1 MTILDNTHCLHGTK
15 EHKTNMSFQLSP
27 MFFNIFTASLLAI
40 TAILILAGNIFVLLI
55 LHRIQTSVYNDVT
68 KLFMRSLTVSDLMVG
83 IFVVI
88 PNIGRWANGGIW
100 PYGTYSSLISQIYL
114 KVHVL
119 VLLSGLLSLMVI
131 TVERYIAVAYALRY
145 PYIVNKKRAR
155 ILVAVV
161 WAISVTFAAAAQSST
176 DVSPKQLD
184 AKQNVS
190 ATGNESSFNSQLQ
203 LESESITELEL
214 DRIKN
219 VGGSNASLWS
229 NVFLLVALPIATVII
244 LSIKLYAIARRH
256 ATQIEAQ
263 QRQLNSFKKDYKAA
277 VTFFIVAGCFALAWL
292 PNFVLKVYLAYQN
305 YPSSASPN
313 LDNIMHLFL
322 YCNSWWNV
330 FIYYLRNR
338 SFRSEAKKMFPRSLR
353 REDDTMGNSSEDVV
367 PTVSSRLHTNDNCS

>member
-1 MTILDNTHCLHGTK
+1 
-15 EHKTNMSFQLSP
+15 MSFT
-27 MFFNIFTASLLAI
+27 FFNIFTASLLAI
-40 TAILILAGNIFVLLI
+40 TAILIMAGNIFVLLI

-83 IFVVI
+83 VFVVI
-88 PNIGRWANGGIW
+88 PNVGRWANGGIW

-131 TVERYIAVAYALRY
+131 TVERYIAVVYALRY

-176 DVSPKQLD
+176 DVSPEHLD
-184 AKQNVS
+184 AEQNVS
-190 ATGNESSFNSQLQ
+190 ASGNESSFNSQLQ
-203 LESESITELEL
+203 LESDSTELKF
-214 DRIKN
+214 DDIKN
-219 VGGSNASLWS
+219 VDRSNASLWT
-229 NVFLLVALPIATVII
+229 NLFLLVALPIATVII

-256 ATQIEAQ
+256 AAQIEAQ
-263 QRQLNSFKKDYKAA
+263 QRQFTSFKKDYKAA
-277 VTFFIVAGCFALAWL
+277 VTFFIVAGCFAFAWL

-305 YPSSASPN
+305 DPSSASPN
-313 LDNIMHLFL
+313 LDNIVHLFL

-338 SFRSEAKKMFPRSLR
+338 SFRSEAKNMFPRSLR
-353 REDDTMGNSSEDVV
+353 REPDTRGNSSEDVV
-367 PTVSSRLHTNDNCS
+367 PTVSSRLPTNDNNCS